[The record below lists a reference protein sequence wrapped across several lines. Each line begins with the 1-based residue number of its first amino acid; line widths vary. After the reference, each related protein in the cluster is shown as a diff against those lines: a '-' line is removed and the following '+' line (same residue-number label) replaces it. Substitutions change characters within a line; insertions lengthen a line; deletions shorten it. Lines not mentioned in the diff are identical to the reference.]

1 MSQIEVDKVIPQSGT
16 NLQIGEAGDTINL
29 TNATV
34 NLPVGAAGTAW
45 QAVKTSSFTAVAG
58 EGYFV
63 NTTSGVITVTLP
75 ASATIGNEIAIID
88 YAGTA
93 DTNNITIGRNS
104 HKIQGAASDMTVS
117 TERAAFTLVYVDATQ
132 GWLLR
137 DK

>member
-63 NTTSGVITVTLP
+63 NTTGGVITVTLP

-93 DTNNITIGRNS
+93 DTNNITIARNG
-104 HKIQGAASDMTVS
+104 HKIQGAESNMTVL

>member
-1 MSQIEVDKVIPQSGT
+1 MSQLEVDKVIPQSGT

-63 NTTSGVITVTLP
+63 NTTGGVITATLP
-75 ASATIGNEIAIID
+75 ASATIGNEVSIID

-93 DTNNITIGRNS
+93 DTNNITIGRNG
-104 HKIQGAASDMTVS
+104 HNIQGAASDMTVS
-117 TERAAFTLVYVDATQ
+117 TERAAFTLVYVDSTQ
-132 GWLLR
+132 GWLLK

>member
-29 TNATV
+29 TTATV
-34 NLPVGAAGTAW
+34 NLPTGVGGTSW
-45 QAVKTSSFTAVAG
+45 QAVKTANFTAVAG

-63 NTTSGVITVTLP
+63 NTTSGVITATLP
-75 ASATIGNEIAIID
+75 SSATIGNEVSIID

-93 DTNNITIGRNS
+93 DTNNITIGRNG
-104 HKIQGAASDMTVS
+104 HNIQGAASDMTVS
-117 TERAAFTLVYVDATQ
+117 TEGAAFTLVYVDSTQ
-132 GWLLR
+132 GWLLK

>member
-1 MSQIEVDKVIPQSGT
+1 MSKVEVDQIVPKSGT

-29 TNATV
+29 TTATV
-34 NLPVGAAGTAW
+34 NLPTGVGGTSW
-45 QAVKTSSFTAVAG
+45 QAVKTSDFTAVAG
-58 EGYFV
+58 EGYFID
-63 NTTSGVITVTLP
+63 TSGNTVTATLP
-75 ASATIGNEIAIID
+75 SSASIGNEISIID

>member
-45 QAVKTSSFTAVAG
+45 QAIKTANFTAVAG
-58 EGYFV
+58 EGYFI
-63 NTTSGVITVTLP
+63 NTTSGVITATLP

-93 DTNNITIGRNS
+93 DTNNITIGRNG
-104 HKIQGAASDMTVS
+104 HNIQGAASDMTVS
-117 TERAAFTLVYVDATQ
+117 TERAAFTLVYVDSTQ

-137 DK
+137 EK